1 MILLQRIFWV
11 FCCANEIRLP
21 AFKFYPKL
29 FFESQHDKTNTIIFR
44 PQQRLRSTCS
54 PAQSDQSSQCAHC
67 VAKDLTF
74 FHAHR
79 RRFRSDWANA
89 LADLKLRWAHRD
101 ILLGFGSFVTKIVSC
116 RNVKEIEKYR
126 RMKRKKER
134 KKKESKRKK
143 EANKKKEMKKERKK
157 ERKERKKET
166 KKERKKQTNKQ
177 TNKEWPRIFIDSKKR
192 KTGNVCHRV
201 NW

>member
-29 FFESQHDKTNTIIFR
+29 FFESQHDKTNTIILR

-67 VAKDLTF
+67 VAKDPTF

-79 RRFRSDWANA
+79 RRFRSDWADA

-101 ILLGFGSFVTKIVSC
+101 ILLGSGSFVTKIVNC
-116 RNVKEIEKYR
+116 RNVKETEKYR

-134 KKKESKRKK
+134 KKEKKESKRKK
-143 EANKKKEMKKERKK
+143 EANKKKERKKWRKNERK
-157 ERKERKKET
+157 
-166 KKERKKQTNKQ
+166 KQ
-177 TNKEWPRIFIDSKKR
+177 TNKEWPRIFIDSKNR